1 MDSITS
7 TNIYNLQGK
16 THTDEE
22 LIHILNKCKIAGHNV
37 ALKPH
42 VDIITGEWRGLIE
55 FSSEIDK

>member
-42 VDIITGEWRGLIE
+42 VDIITGE
-55 FSSEIDK
+55 